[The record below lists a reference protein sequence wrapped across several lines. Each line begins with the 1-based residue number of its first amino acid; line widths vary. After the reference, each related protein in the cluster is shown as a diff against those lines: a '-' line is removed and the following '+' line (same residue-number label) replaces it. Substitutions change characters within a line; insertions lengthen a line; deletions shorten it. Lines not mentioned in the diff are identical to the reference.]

1 MKAVICRE
9 FAPRAELRIEEV
21 PAPSAGNGQVVIRV
35 EACGINFF
43 DGLMVEGKYQTKP
56 ERPFSPGSEVA
67 GVISSVGAGVEHLK
81 PGMRVL
87 AFAGIGG
94 YGEQVAVDAWR
105 VFPIPNEMSFVE
117 AAGFLITYATSYH
130 ALKDRAQIKPGETLL
145 VLGAAGGVGL
155 TAVELGKQMGA
166 RVIAA
171 ASSDKKLA
179 LCREYGADETINY
192 STEDSRQRIKDLTE
206 GQGVDV
212 VYDPVGGALTETAV
226 RNLALFGRHLVI
238 GFAAGDIPKIAL
250 NLLLLKQSALIGV
263 FWGAYARSA
272 PEKNA
277 ANIAELMGW
286 FAKGKLKPHI
296 SAEYPLERF
305 AEALD
310 VVMERAVK
318 GKVVLVTRTSGNSK
332 EGVLA

>member
-1 MKAVICRE
+1 MKAVICNE
-9 FAPRAELRIEEV
+9 FAPRAELRIEKV
-21 PAPSAGNGQVVIRV
+21 PEPSAGAGQVVVRI

-67 GVISSVGAGVEHLK
+67 GVVTSIGAGVTGLTV
-81 PGMRVL
+81 GMRVL
-87 AFAGIGG
+87 AYAGIGG
-94 YGEQVAVDAWR
+94 YAEQVAVDAWR
-105 VFPIPNEMSFVE
+105 VFPIPAEMSFVE
-117 AAGFLITYATSYH
+117 AAGFLITYATSHH
-130 ALKDRAQIKPGETLL
+130 ALKDRGQIKPGETLL

-171 ASSDKKLA
+171 ASSEEKLA
-179 LCREYGADETINY
+179 LCRAHGADETINY
-192 STEDSRQRIKDLTE
+192 STEDLRQRLKDLTN

-212 VYDPVGGALTETAV
+212 VYDPVGGSLSETAI
-226 RNLALFGRHLVI
+226 RGLALFGRHLVI

-263 FWGAYARSA
+263 FWGAFARSA

-277 ANIAELMGW
+277 ENIAELMDW
-286 FAKGKLKPHI
+286 FAQGKLKPHI
-296 SAEYPLERF
+296 SAKYPIERF

-318 GKVVLVTRTSGNSK
+318 GKVVLVTGNSEHNRK
-332 EGVLA
+332 GGPA